1 MPRRVAKKATVK
13 RKKVRTAK
21 SKNVKA
27 RKKLAV
33 GKAKTKRSAVKKKV
47 SVASKKKK
55 STSKR
60 RPAKKTVKK
69 RAAAKRALRKR
80 VAAKKTVKKRTV
92 TKKVVKKKASKKK
105 LVVKKTAAAKKKR
118 LLRKRSA
125 VVVARTKRKIKKK
138 LIKAPRKIG
147 RIKLAADYRPSGRE
161 KYMCAEQ
168 LVYFS
173 RRLLE
178 WKEVLMRGVDKT
190 VDNLKHEVNNYAD
203 SMDRATHE
211 EEFDLELRTRDRERK
226 LIRKINR
233 ALALIDNKKYGY
245 CTECSARIG
254 LKRIEAR
261 PTATLCIDCKTTQE
275 FHEKQ
280 IAEDL

>member
-1 MPRRVAKKATVK
+1 MPKRATKKAAGK
-13 RKKVRTAK
+13 RKKARTVK
-21 SKNVKA
+21 SKNTRT
-27 RKKLAV
+27 RKKLVA
-33 GKAKTKRSAVKKKV
+33 GKTKTRRGA
-47 SVASKKKK
+47 AKKKK
-55 STSKR
+55 STGKR
-60 RPAKKTVKK
+60 SPAKKTAKK
-69 RAAAKRALRKR
+69 RAA
-80 VAAKKTVKKRTV
+80 VKKV
-92 TKKVVKKKASKKK
+92 IKKKAGKKRLAVKKTAKKK
-105 LVVKKTAAAKKKR
+105 SAVKKVIKKKPAAKTTAAAKKKQPA
-118 LLRKRSA
+118 RKQP
-125 VVVARTKRKIKKK
+125 VVAIAKTKQKVKKG
-138 LIKAPRKIG
+138 LVKALREID
-147 RIKLAADYRPSGRE
+147 RIKLPADYHPSNRE

-168 LVYFS
+168 LAYFNQ
-173 RRLLE
+173 RLLE
-178 WKEVLMRGVDKT
+178 WKDALMRGVDKT

-245 CTECSARIG
+245 CTECSAKIG

-275 FHEKQ
+275 FQEKQ